1 MVIFLLKNDVF
12 LAFRPGN
19 SGKKSYAPPLF
30 RPGNSGKKAMH
41 PPFFRPGNSGFSKS
55 TRPSFSHLRVKNA
68 KKWPKM
74 GFFDFPS
81 PYGEI
86 SAAFSR
92 EKSLK
97 NGVFGHQF
105 RPEIVDFWA
114 MHPPIFRPG
123 NCGQNCPNGSKF
135 R

>member
-68 KKWPKM
+68 KKWPKK
-74 GFFDFPS
+74 GSPGGGGGCTFFF
-81 PYGEI
+81 ENRHI
-86 SAAFSR
+86 AFWDS
-92 EKSLK
+92 
-97 NGVFGHQF
+97 
-105 RPEIVDFWA
+105 
-114 MHPPIFRPG
+114 
-123 NCGQNCPNGSKF
+123 
-135 R
+135 